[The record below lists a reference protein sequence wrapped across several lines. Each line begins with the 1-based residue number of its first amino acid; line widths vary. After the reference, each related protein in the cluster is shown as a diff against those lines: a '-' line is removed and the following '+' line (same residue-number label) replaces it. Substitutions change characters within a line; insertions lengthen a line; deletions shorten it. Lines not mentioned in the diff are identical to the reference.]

1 LRQDLA
7 LLPGVSMTVEDAP
20 AHLEA
25 RRSARWHRAKGATT
39 NNIPWACDG
48 RLGHQLPLFQR
59 APSTGRT
66 QFSESIL
73 GRSSLSAILATV
85 TEELRVKTG
94 IPGLDPLIQG
104 GLQPGDF
111 VLLLGDLG
119 TGKTVFSS
127 EFIYNSAKQYNENAV
142 FATFEE
148 DTSSLKR
155 NLLRFGMDFDALEKE
170 GKVKL
175 LDLEAL
181 EGRGMGSNIEAILKA
196 LDDIGARRLV
206 VDSLTAFMSGAE
218 AKFDYSFLMHL
229 IYKTLKRE
237 GVTTLMTVSR
247 PQGIGVSLDIGI
259 EEFVADG
266 IFELKNYVSRD
277 IEVKTQFLIRK
288 LRGTELSRR
297 FHSVLFTPRGIEIL
311 PYTP

>member
-1 LRQDLA
+1 
-7 LLPGVSMTVEDAP
+7 M
-20 AHLEA
+20 
-25 RRSARWHRAKGATT
+25 SAVTAE
-39 NNIPWACDG
+39 I
-48 RLGHQLPLFQR
+48 RL
-59 APSTGRT
+59 
-66 QFSESIL
+66 
-73 GRSSLSAILATV
+73 
-85 TEELRVKTG
+85 KTG

-104 GLQPGDF
+104 GLQKGDF
-111 VLLLGDLG
+111 ILLLGDLG

-127 EFIYNSAKQYNENAV
+127 QFVYNSAKLYNETAV

-148 DTSSLKR
+148 DIKSLKR
-155 NLLRFGMDFDALEKE
+155 NMLRFGMDLGALEKE
-170 GKVKL
+170 GKVKV

-181 EGRGMGSNIEAILKA
+181 EGRGMGSNIEALLKA

-218 AKFDYSFLMHL
+218 QKFDYSFLMHL

-247 PQGIGVSLDIGI
+247 PQGSGVAPEMGV

-266 IFELKNYVSRD
+266 IFELRNYISRD
-277 IEVKTQFLIRK
+277 VEIKTQFLIRK
-288 LRGTELSRR
+288 MRGTEHSRK
-297 FHSVLFTPRGIEIL
+297 FHSVLFTPHGMEIL

>member
-1 LRQDLA
+1 
-7 LLPGVSMTVEDAP
+7 
-20 AHLEA
+20 
-25 RRSARWHRAKGATT
+25 
-39 NNIPWACDG
+39 
-48 RLGHQLPLFQR
+48 
-59 APSTGRT
+59 
-66 QFSESIL
+66 
-73 GRSSLSAILATV
+73 LSAV
-85 TEELRVKTG
+85 TAEIRLKTG

-104 GLQPGDF
+104 GLQKGDF
-111 VLLLGDLG
+111 ILLLGDLG

-127 EFIYNSAKQYNENAV
+127 QFVYNSAKLYNETAV

-148 DTSSLKR
+148 DIKSLKR
-155 NLLRFGMDFDALEKE
+155 NMLRFGMDLGALEKE
-170 GKVKL
+170 GKVKV

-181 EGRGMGSNIEAILKA
+181 EGRGMGSNIEALLKA

-218 AKFDYSFLMHL
+218 QKFDYSFLMHL

-247 PQGIGVSLDIGI
+247 PQGSGVAPEMGV

-266 IFELKNYVSRD
+266 IFELRNYISRD
-277 IEVKTQFLIRK
+277 VEIKTQFLIRK
-288 LRGTELSRR
+288 MRGTEHSRK
-297 FHSVLFTPRGIEIL
+297 FHSVLFTPHGMEIL

>member
-1 LRQDLA
+1 
-7 LLPGVSMTVEDAP
+7 
-20 AHLEA
+20 
-25 RRSARWHRAKGATT
+25 
-39 NNIPWACDG
+39 
-48 RLGHQLPLFQR
+48 
-59 APSTGRT
+59 
-66 QFSESIL
+66 
-73 GRSSLSAILATV
+73 LSAV
-85 TEELRVKTG
+85 TTEIRLKTG

-104 GLQPGDF
+104 GLQKGDF
-111 VLLLGDLG
+111 ILLLGDLG

-127 EFIYNSAKQYNENAV
+127 QFVYNSAKLYNETAV

-148 DTSSLKR
+148 DIKSLKR
-155 NLLRFGMDFDALEKE
+155 NMLRFGMDLGALEKE
-170 GKVKL
+170 GKVKV

-181 EGRGMGSNIEAILKA
+181 EGRGMGSNIEALLKA

-218 AKFDYSFLMHL
+218 QKFDYSFLMHL

-247 PQGIGVSLDIGI
+247 PQGSGVAPEMGV

-266 IFELKNYVSRD
+266 IFELRNYISRD
-277 IEVKTQFLIRK
+277 VEIKTQFLIRK
-288 LRGTELSRR
+288 MRGTEHSRK
-297 FHSVLFTPRGIEIL
+297 FHSVLFTPRGMEIL

>member
-1 LRQDLA
+1 
-7 LLPGVSMTVEDAP
+7 M
-20 AHLEA
+20 
-25 RRSARWHRAKGATT
+25 
-39 NNIPWACDG
+39 
-48 RLGHQLPLFQR
+48 
-59 APSTGRT
+59 
-66 QFSESIL
+66 
-73 GRSSLSAILATV
+73 ATV
-85 TEELRVKTG
+85 PTEVRLKTG

-104 GLQPGDF
+104 GLQKGDF
-111 VLLLGDLG
+111 ILLLGDLG

-127 EFIYNSAKQYNENAV
+127 QFVFNSAKLYNEKAV

-148 DTSSLKR
+148 DTRSLKR
-155 NLLRFGMDFDALEKE
+155 NMLRFGMDFDALEKE
-170 GKVKL
+170 GKVKV

-181 EGRGMGSNIEAILKA
+181 EGRGMGSNIEALLGA

-247 PQGIGVSLDIGI
+247 PQGSAVVPEVGV

-266 IFELKNYVSRD
+266 IFELRNYVSRD
-277 IEVKTQFLIRK
+277 VEIKTQFLIRK
-288 LRGTELSRR
+288 LRGTEHSRK
-297 FHSVLFTPRGIEIL
+297 FHSVLFTPRGVEIL

>member
-1 LRQDLA
+1 
-7 LLPGVSMTVEDAP
+7 M
-20 AHLEA
+20 
-25 RRSARWHRAKGATT
+25 SAVTT
-39 NNIPWACDG
+39 EI
-48 RLGHQLPLFQR
+48 RL
-59 APSTGRT
+59 
-66 QFSESIL
+66 
-73 GRSSLSAILATV
+73 
-85 TEELRVKTG
+85 KTG

-104 GLQPGDF
+104 GLQKGDF
-111 VLLLGDLG
+111 ILLLGDLG

-127 EFIYNSAKQYNENAV
+127 QFVYNSAKLYNETAV

-148 DTSSLKR
+148 DIKSLKR
-155 NLLRFGMDFDALEKE
+155 NMMRFGMDLGALEKE
-170 GKVKL
+170 GKVKV

-181 EGRGMGSNIEAILKA
+181 EGRGMGSNIEALLKA

-218 AKFDYSFLMHL
+218 QKFDYSFLMHL

-247 PQGIGVSLDIGI
+247 PQGSGVAPEMGV

-266 IFELKNYVSRD
+266 IFELRNYISRD
-277 IEVKTQFLIRK
+277 VEIKTQFLIRK
-288 LRGTELSRR
+288 MRGTEHSRK
-297 FHSVLFTPRGIEIL
+297 FHSVLFTPHGMEIL